1 MKLKV
6 SVGLSYT
13 TPFNDSFMFFLGK
26 MMNTMSKKIDLS
38 GKFNLNKK
46 AQVISFQMKK
56 EI

>member
-26 MMNTMSKKIDLS
+26 MMNTMSKKIDLC